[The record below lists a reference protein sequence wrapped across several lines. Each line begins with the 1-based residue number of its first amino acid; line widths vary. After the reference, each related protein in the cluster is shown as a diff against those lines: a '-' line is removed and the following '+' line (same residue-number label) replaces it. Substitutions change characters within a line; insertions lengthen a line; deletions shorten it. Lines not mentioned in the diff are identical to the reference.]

1 MLDTKDVRVGNWVLK
16 LTGRDDKEQLFYEYK
31 AIALD
36 EYFYT
41 FARHCFP
48 IKLSPDILGKCGF
61 RHEFGDWY
69 MNIPSADLEGV
80 QSLLRYHH
88 KEKAWFLGK
97 LELPAQPAY
106 VHQLQNLY
114 YALTRQELKIELS
127 QYENTEA
134 EHPIHF
140 FTDAY

>member
-16 LTGRDDKEQLFYEYK
+16 LTGRDVNEQEFFEYK

-36 EYFYT
+36 EYYYT
-41 FARHCFP
+41 FAQDCFP
-48 IKLSPDILGKCGF
+48 IKLSPAILGNCGF

-69 MNIPSADLEGV
+69 KNMPSEEIEGGV
-80 QSLLRYHH
+80 PLLRYRH
-88 KEKAWFLGK
+88 KENAWYLGN

-114 YALTRQELKIELS
+114 YALTGQELRIDLARF
-127 QYENTEA
+127 ENLA
-134 EHPIHF
+134 IEHPVHY

>member
-127 QYENTEA
+127 QYENAEV